1 MPEISLSAV
10 SSLEKTA
17 RTRQYIIP
25 PKNRRNSLGAI
36 RDMCVGAVSVC
47 VLDSCH
53 EMAAESMPHN
63 MRGNTMVRFPDT
75 FLEDRVDENVSCF
88 SRNRSSLPSG

>member
-1 MPEISLSAV
+1 M
-10 SSLEKTA
+10 
-17 RTRQYIIP
+17 
-25 PKNRRNSLGAI
+25 RNSLGAI

-75 FLEDRVDENVSCF
+75 FLEDRVDDRRE
-88 SRNRSSLPSG
+88 SGAHTRRVLRRVLD